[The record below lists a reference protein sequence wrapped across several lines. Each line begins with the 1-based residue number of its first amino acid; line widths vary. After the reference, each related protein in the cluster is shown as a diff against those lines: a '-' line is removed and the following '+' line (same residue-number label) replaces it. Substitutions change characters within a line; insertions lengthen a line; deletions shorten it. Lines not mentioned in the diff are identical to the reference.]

1 MMTFFKKVF
10 YRFLDSCL
18 SWFTPTWRR
27 QGYEMAQA
35 IRRYV
40 NMRRHCLSPDELEIC
55 EARLTELRAAL
66 LRWDREETIRI
77 TKRSDL
83 QCAVMPGFSRGAVV
97 EMVESFFIIMVV
109 FLGIRTYYAQPFR
122 IPTGSMQPSLNGIIV
137 KHVDKIPALPQRLL
151 DKVMTGASY
160 VEAVADHPKRIVSI
174 AERSKWILF
183 TETVLTFDDSSTVVV
198 PSARGTVMQYL
209 KDRGKA
215 VESVMGIHM
224 GTYQAGEL
232 IIRARVDA
240 GDMVVVNR
248 VAYHFRKPKRG
259 ETFVFDTRGINT
271 SMTSAGAARLAD
283 QSNATHYIKRL
294 CGLPGDTLFVQSAYL
309 LVNGKPA
316 GESTI
321 SRVAAGQ
328 PPFNREGYQQLSS
341 SLQPGAWLTDLSPMS
356 LRNPASPIL
365 REYAAFGDNTTNS
378 LDSRYWGPVRQFNL
392 VGPAAFTLWP
402 FTEHWGIIE

>member
-1 MMTFFKKVF
+1 MMTFFKKVL
-10 YRFLDSCL
+10 YRFLDSWL

-183 TETVLTFDDSSTVVV
+183 TETVLTFDDASTVVV

-294 CGLPGDTLFVQSAYL
+294 CGLPGDTLFVQSPYL

>member
-1 MMTFFKKVF
+1 MMTFFKKVL

-294 CGLPGDTLFVQSAYL
+294 CGLPGDTLFVQSPYL

>member
-294 CGLPGDTLFVQSAYL
+294 CGLPGDTLFVQSPYL

>member
-10 YRFLDSCL
+10 YRFLDSWL

-248 VAYHFRKPKRG
+248 LAYHFRKPKRG

-271 SMTSAGAARLAD
+271 SMTSAGAARLAE

-294 CGLPGDTLFVQSAYL
+294 CGLPGDTLFVQSPYL

>member
-10 YRFLDSCL
+10 YRFLDSWL

-294 CGLPGDTLFVQSAYL
+294 CGLPGDTLFVQSPYL

>member
-10 YRFLDSCL
+10 YRFLDSWL

-294 CGLPGDTLFVQSAYL
+294 CGLPGDTLFVQSPYL

-316 GESTI
+316 DESTI

>member
-1 MMTFFKKVF
+1 MMTFFKKVL
-10 YRFLDSCL
+10 YRFLDSWL

-294 CGLPGDTLFVQSAYL
+294 CGLPGDTLFVQSPYL

-341 SLQPGAWLTDLSPMS
+341 SLQPGAWLTDLSPMA

>member
-1 MMTFFKKVF
+1 MMIFLKKLLF
-10 YRFLDSCL
+10 RLLDSWF
-18 SWFTPTWRR
+18 SWFTPSWRR

-35 IRRYV
+35 LRRYI
-40 NMRRHCLSPDELEIC
+40 NMRRHCLSPDESEIC
-55 EARLTELRAAL
+55 EARLAELKAAL
-66 LRWDREETIRI
+66 LNWDREETIRI
-77 TKRSDL
+77 TKRTDL
-83 QCAVMPGFSRGAVV
+83 QCSVMPGFARGAVV

-137 KHVDKIPALPQRLL
+137 KHVDKIPAFPQRML

-174 AERSKWILF
+174 AERSKWVLF

-248 VAYHFRKPKRG
+248 VAYHFRKPRRG

-294 CGLPGDTLFVQSAYL
+294 CGLPGDTLFVQSPHL
-309 LVNGKPA
+309 LVNGEPA

-321 SRVAAGQ
+321 ARVAAGQ
-328 PPFNREGYQQLSS
+328 APFNREGYQQLSS
-341 SLQPGAWLTDLSPMS
+341 TLQPGAWLTDISPMS
-356 LRNPASPIL
+356 LRNPANPIL
-365 REYAAFGDNTTNS
+365 REYAALGDNTTNS

-392 VGPAAFTLWP
+392 VGPAGFTLWP
-402 FTEHWGIIE
+402 FTEHWGLIE